1 MWLRR
6 VQACHFHLLLLVLMQ
21 KRVIVIKRMN
31 ELFILIS
38 KPHKGVICPSVRRAR
53 SWFNC
58 PAQICIVVASR
69 LMLLAHACN
78 GCLSMTEPQ

>member
-38 KPHKGVICPSVRRAR
+38 KPHKSVICLSVRRGFIR
-53 SWFNC
+53 PC
-58 PAQICIVVASR
+58 VVRVHGLIVQLKFALWLRRV
-69 LMLLAHACN
+69 
-78 GCLSMTEPQ
+78 